1 MSYHVNKDSKIAD
14 FPEFTVDADDVCFDV
29 PDFIYFRKK
38 NDEPGGY
45 DLVYAIRRTS
55 VVTVERVED

>member
-1 MSYHVNKDSKIAD
+1 MSYLVNRDSKISD
-14 FPEFTVDADDVCFDV
+14 FPEVTVYADDVCFDV

-45 DLVYAIRRTS
+45 DVVYAIRRTS
-55 VVTVERVED
+55 VKTVERVKD